1 MPVFFT
7 SVGAVSGMEAID
19 LALRIGSRPIRASI
33 PVCPVEAKFASVLS
47 IQAVDCV
54 LNHLSFFR
62 MSDIL
67 RAVRNAASRCPSSV
81 CVISTIAICRSG
93 LL

>member
-7 SVGAVSGMEAID
+7 SVSAVSGMEAID
-19 LALRIGSRPIRASI
+19 LALRSCSRPTRASM
-33 PVCPVEAKFASVLS
+33 PVCPVEAKLTSVLS

-54 LNHLSFFR
+54 LSHLSFFR
-62 MSDIL
+62 MSDIV
-67 RAVRNAASRCPSSV
+67 RAVRNAASRCPNSV